1 MLIEGRSDFQQT
13 LSTMPAGM
21 EIYTRVDAWLRSV
34 KKSGSQTCSKSRII

>member
-34 KKSGSQTCSKSRII
+34 RKVAPKLARKVA